1 MSKFLN
7 AVVAAATLAI
17 FVVWQIYF
25 VFGVVYPIL
34 SLPKHFD
41 VFFALCA
48 ILTYCGLA
56 TLFAM
61 NWPQKQKRRFVIL

>member
-7 AVVAAATLAI
+7 VAVAAATLVI
-17 FVVWQIYF
+17 FAVWQIYF
-25 VFGVVYPIL
+25 VFGAVYPVL
-34 SLPKHFD
+34 PLPKHSD
-41 VFFALCA
+41 MFFALCA

-61 NWPQKQKRRFVIL
+61 NWPQKSKRRFAIS